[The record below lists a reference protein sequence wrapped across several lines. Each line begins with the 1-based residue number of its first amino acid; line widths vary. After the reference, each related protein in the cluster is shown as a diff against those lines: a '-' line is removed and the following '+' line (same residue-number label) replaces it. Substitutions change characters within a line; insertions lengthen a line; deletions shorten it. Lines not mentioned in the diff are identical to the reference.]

1 MNVARLQLKQLHRTF
16 ICILYWS
23 KTIKLYYMWRHVN
36 HIFMTFPNEN
46 KRKTETNS
54 KKNNTKFSIIS
65 SLFCCFLFYLKYSF
79 VQYIVL

>member
-54 KKNNTKFSIIS
+54 KKIIQS
-65 SLFCCFLFYLKYSF
+65 FRLYLHFFAAFCF
-79 VQYIVL
+79 I